1 MKTILL
7 NNLVKCFSIEDIEK
21 HLVYSYIK
29 SNSLKIGT
37 DDFISQYLDGFSPLP
52 KLINE
57 VTKIGI
63 TSIDE
68 ISIAMELLIP
78 AKDKKVNGAFF
89 TPAYIAD
96 FILTTIRPEINA
108 KIIDPSCGSGAF
120 LIAIAK
126 YYKNTFGKSISDCI
140 CENIYGSD
148 ILHYNIERCKLLLS
162 LLALSE
168 SENISVSQMN
178 LFCCDSLKYNWN
190 EDFDAVVGNP
200 PYVKFQDMD
209 DDTRAFLIDNYRTTQ
224 FGTYNLYFAFFEL
237 GLRILKAD
245 GKLGYITPN
254 NYFTSLSGESLR
266 AFFRQERSIYR
277 IVDFNATKVFN
288 VQTYTAISFLNKAQ
302 NENIE
307 YDRIK
312 EGIAPELFLKKT
324 NFTLNSYSKLDDS
337 KWRLLC
343 GNERHNI
350 AQIEGCGE
358 TIGNLFN
365 ICVGIATLKDEVYF
379 IQPISEDNNYYNI
392 KRNGL
397 SFRIEKN
404 ITRSVVKI
412 SDMKT
417 PEDINRN
424 TRRIIFPYVST
435 NGKAIA
441 IPESVMQTEYPGCYK
456 YLLYVK
462 DVLAERGKGKHVYTP
477 FYAYGRTQGLNRTGV
492 KLLTP
497 TFSKTPRFLFDQA
510 PNGFFT
516 NGYGVYLRPQERT
529 LFEYNLMAMPE
540 NLDVMQ
546 KILNSII
553 MEYYVDKT
561 SVAIEGG
568 YPCYQKNFIERFSVP
583 NFSETEINEL
593 RSLKTP
599 NEINNYLIDKY
610 HLKLPSPNRC

>member
-1 MKTILL
+1 METSLL
-7 NNLVKCFSIEDIEK
+7 NNLVKSFSIEDIEK

-29 SNSLKIGT
+29 SNSIEIGT
-37 DDFISQYLDGFSPLP
+37 DNFISQYLDGFNPLP
-52 KLINE
+52 KLTNEINKIE
-57 VTKIGI
+57 VA
-63 TSIDE
+63 SIDE
-68 ISIAMELLIP
+68 MSIAMELLIP
-78 AKDKKVNGAFF
+78 AEDKKVNGAFF

-120 LIAIAK
+120 LLAIAR

-168 SENISVSQMN
+168 SESISVSQMN
-178 LFCCDSLKYNWN
+178 LFCCDSLKHNWN

-209 DDTRAFLIDNYRTTQ
+209 DDTRTFLMSNYRTTQ

-237 GLRILKAD
+237 GLRILKAN

-266 AFFRQERSIYR
+266 TFFRQERSIYR

-288 VQTYTAISFLNKAQ
+288 VLTYTAISFLNKSS

-312 EGIAPELFLKKT
+312 EGAAPERFLKKT
-324 NFTLNSYSKLDDS
+324 VFTLNPYSSLDDS

-343 GNERHNI
+343 GDERHNI
-350 AQIEGCGE
+350 AQIERCGE
-358 TIGNLFN
+358 SIGNLFN

-379 IQPISEDNNYYNI
+379 IQPMSEDNKYYNI
-392 KRNGL
+392 MRNGL
-397 SFRIEKN
+397 PFRIEKS

-424 TRRIIFPYVST
+424 TRRIIFPYILT

-441 IPESVMQTEYPGCYK
+441 IQESVMQSEYPECYK
-456 YLLYVK
+456 YLLSVK
-462 DVLAERGKGKHVYTP
+462 DILAQRGKGKHVYTP

-497 TFSKTPRFLFDQA
+497 TFSKTPRFLFDQD

-516 NGYGVYLRPQERT
+516 NGYGVYLRPKERS
-529 LFEYNLMAMPE
+529 LFDCSLIAIPE

-593 RSLKTP
+593 RSLNTP

-610 HLKLPSPNRC
+610 HLKLLCPNRC